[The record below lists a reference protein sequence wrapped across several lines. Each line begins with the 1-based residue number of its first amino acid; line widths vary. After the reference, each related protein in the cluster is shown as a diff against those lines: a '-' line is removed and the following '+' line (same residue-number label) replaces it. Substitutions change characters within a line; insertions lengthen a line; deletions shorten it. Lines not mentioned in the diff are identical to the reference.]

1 MQKKEKG
8 KEMACHLTPKQLEV
22 LHCLSQGMQ
31 NKQIASEMGVS
42 LSTVKIHLNRIYMRL
57 HVSNRLQ
64 ALLWMNDNDLV

>member
-1 MQKKEKG
+1 
-8 KEMACHLTPKQLEV
+8 
-22 LHCLSQGMQ
+22 MQ

-57 HVSNRLQ
+57 NVSNRLQ

>member
-1 MQKKEKG
+1 
-8 KEMACHLTPKQLEV
+8 
-22 LHCLSQGMQ
+22 MQ